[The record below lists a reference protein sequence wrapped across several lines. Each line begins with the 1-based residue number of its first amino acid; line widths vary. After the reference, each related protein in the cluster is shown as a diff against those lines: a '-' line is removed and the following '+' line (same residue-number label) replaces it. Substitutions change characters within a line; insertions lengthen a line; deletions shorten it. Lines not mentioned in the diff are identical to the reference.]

1 MITRFFGVA
10 LGAGCAAGLAFA
22 LLQIIF
28 TTPLILEAEK
38 YEFTSSEASLVQPA
52 IAHAGQAGVF
62 AAAGEAE
69 NAAEEHSGL
78 LDGIFGDWTP
88 EDGLERTL
96 FTALSSVLVGFGFGL
111 MLIAAMVFGARKI
124 DAATG
129 LLWGLGGFAAVAL
142 APALGLPPELPGSA
156 AADLAERQVWWIGT
170 TLATALGLWLVV
182 SREQMLLKAAGVL
195 LLIAPHAFGAPHV
208 HEYASRVPAELQG
221 HFVAASLVLAGVFWA
236 LLGSISGYLWQRG
249 EAR

>member
-28 TTPLILEAEK
+28 TTPLILEAET
-38 YEFTSSEASLVQPA
+38 YELAAQGTPSLIPA
-52 IAHAGQAGVF
+52 VALGNDVGVF
-62 AAAGEAE
+62 LVHGGTDHAGEA
-69 NAAEEHSGL
+69 HGGF
-78 LDGIFGDWTP
+78 LDNIFGDWAP

-96 FTALSSVLVGFGFGL
+96 YTALSSVLVGFGYGL
-111 MLIAAMVFGARKI
+111 VLIAAMVFGAKKI
-124 DAATG
+124 DAGTG

-156 AADLAERQVWWIGT
+156 AADLIQRQTWWVGT
-170 TLATALGLWLVV
+170 AIATALGLWLVV

-195 LLIAPHAFGAPHV
+195 LLIAPHAIGAPHP

-221 HFVAASLVLAGVFWA
+221 HFVAASLVLVGVFWA
-236 LLGSISGYLWQRG
+236 LLGSLSGWLWQRG
-249 EAR
+249 EAG